1 MTSSQIQK
9 GLLPA
14 GLSDIL
20 HPKAQVQAKEIENLL
35 DVFADYGYLRVKPP
49 LVEYEETL
57 LSDGPGTV
65 LKDSTF
71 RIMDPLSQKMMALR
85 SDVTAQI
92 SRIASTRLSHLARP
106 LRLSYSGDV
115 LRVKGDS
122 FNTERQKTQVGAE
135 LIGLENEFCDAEIIL
150 ICLKALKSIDIENIT
165 IDINLPFLR
174 EYFLKDLSSSLKEEI
189 NKAIDLRDKKTLKNF
204 KFKYSKIILDFME
217 SSGNYS
223 FATKFLRQLN
233 LEGFLDEV
241 RDYYLKVIDIV
252 SKNDSSIKISIDPLE
267 NRGFNY
273 HSGLSFT
280 IFSENLKGEIAKG
293 GRYKT
298 LNGETAIGCTIYT
311 EKIYS
316 NSKSTLDKSLV
327 YVPYLN
333 INDADQIINKGYRV
347 VFGNNLNPDIKQ
359 DALNLK
365 CQFIWEN
372 KKITKLETYLNN

>member
-1 MTSSQIQK
+1 MTNSQIQK

-20 HPKAQVQAKEIENLL
+20 YPKAQVQAKKIENLL
-35 DVFADYGYLRVKPP
+35 DIFSNYGYLRVKPP
-49 LVEYEETL
+49 LVEFEETL
-57 LSDGPGTV
+57 LSDGPGSV
-65 LKDSTF
+65 LRDSTF

-150 ICLKALKSIDIENIT
+150 ICLKALKSINIENIT

-189 NKAIDLRDKKTLKNF
+189 NKAIDLRDKKSLKKF
-204 KFKYSKIILDFME
+204 KFKNSKTVLDLVE
-217 SSGNYS
+217 SSGDYS
-223 FATKFLRQLN
+223 FATNFLSKLK
-233 LEGFLDEV
+233 LEGFINNV
-241 RDYYLKVIDIV
+241 RDYYLRVIDIV
-252 SKNDSSIKISIDPLE
+252 DKNDSSIKISIDPLE

-273 HSGLSFT
+273 HTGLSFT
-280 IFSENLKGEIAKG
+280 VFSGNLKGEIAKG

-298 LNGETAIGCTIYT
+298 LNGETATGCTIYT

-316 NSKSTLDKSLV
+316 NSKSSLDKSLV

-333 INDADQIINKGYRV
+333 INDADHIISKGYRI
-347 VFGNNLNPDIKQ
+347 VFGNNLSPDLKK
-359 DALNLK
+359 DAVSLN

-372 KKITKLETYLNN
+372 KKIVKLEI

>member
-1 MTSSQIQK
+1 MTGSQIQK

-20 HPKAQVQAKEIENLL
+20 YPKAQVQAKKIETLL
-35 DVFADYGYLRVKPP
+35 DVFSNYGYLRVKPP

-150 ICLKALKSIDIENIT
+150 ICLKALKSINIENIT

-189 NKAIDLRDKKTLKNF
+189 NKAIDLRDKKSLKKF
-204 KFKYSKIILDFME
+204 KFKYSKVLLDLME
-217 SSGNYS
+217 SSGDYL
-223 FATKFLRQLN
+223 FASNFLRKLK
-233 LEGFLDEV
+233 LEGFINDV
-241 RDYYLKVIDIV
+241 RDYYLRVIDIV
-252 SKNDSSIKISIDPLE
+252 DKNDSSIKISIDPLE

-273 HSGLSFT
+273 HTGLSFT

-316 NSKSTLDKSLV
+316 NSKSSIDKSLV

-333 INDADQIINKGYRV
+333 INDADHIISKGYRV
-347 VFGNNLNPDIKQ
+347 VFGNNSTFDQKK
-359 DALNLK
+359 DAFNLK

-372 KKITKLETYLNN
+372 KKIVKLEN

>member
-1 MTSSQIQK
+1 MISSSSKK

-20 HPKAQVQAKEIENLL
+20 YPDARIQAKTIENLL
-35 DVFADYGYLRVKPP
+35 DVFSNYGYMRVKPP
-49 LVEYEETL
+49 LVEYEDSL
-57 LSDGPGTV
+57 LSDGPGAV

-71 RIMDPLSQKMMALR
+71 RIMDPLSQRMMALR

-92 SRIASTRLSHLARP
+92 SRIASTRLSHLPRP

-150 ICLKALKSIDIENIT
+150 ICIKALKSIDIENIT

-174 EYFLKDLSSSLKEEI
+174 EYFLKDLSFSLKEEI
-189 NKAIDLRDKKTLKNF
+189 NKAIDLRDKKSLKKI
-204 KFKYSKIILDFME
+204 KFNYSKIILDLME
-217 SSGNYS
+217 SSGDYS
-223 FATKFLRQLN
+223 SATNFLSKLK
-233 LEGFLDEV
+233 LEGFINDV
-241 RDYYLKVIDIV
+241 RDYYLGVIDIV
-252 SKNDSSIKISIDPLE
+252 AKNDSSIKISIDPLE

-273 HSGLSFT
+273 HTGLSFT

-316 NSKSTLDKSLV
+316 NSKSSIDKSLV
-327 YVPYLN
+327 YVPYLD
-333 INDADQIINKGYRV
+333 INDADHIISKGYRV
-347 VFGNNLNPDIKQ
+347 IFGNNLTSDLQK

-372 KKITKLETYLNN
+372 KKIVKLEK

>member
-1 MTSSQIQK
+1 MTRSQIQK

-20 HPKAQVQAKEIENLL
+20 YPKAQVQAKKIENLL
-35 DVFADYGYLRVKPP
+35 DVFSNYGYLRVKPP

-57 LSDGPGTV
+57 LSDGPGIM

-150 ICLKALKSIDIENIT
+150 ICIKALKSIDIENIT

-189 NKAIDLRDKKTLKNF
+189 NKAIDLRDKKSLKNF
-204 KFKYSKIILDFME
+204 KFKYSKIVLDLME
-217 SSGNYS
+217 SSGDYS
-223 FATKFLRQLN
+223 FATNFLRKLK
-233 LEGFLDEV
+233 LEGFINDI
-241 RDYYLKVIDIV
+241 RDYYLRVIDIV
-252 SKNDSSIKISIDPLE
+252 DKNVSSIKISIDPLE

-273 HSGLSFT
+273 HTGLSFT

-316 NSKSTLDKSLV
+316 NSKSSIDKSIV

-333 INDADQIINKGYRV
+333 INDADYIISKGYRV
-347 VFGNNLNPDIKQ
+347 VFGNNFTSDLKK

-372 KKITKLETYLNN
+372 KKIVKLEI